1 MKKQLLIIGIMLL
14 LLAVGLS
21 GCEQTSTSTSNGKI
35 QIISHNIEDTMY
47 GKRVYGEI
55 KNVGDKTDAY
65 AVVTVKFYD
74 NVSKLIHTEETQ
86 IQYMESGDTREF
98 SVEYFT
104 GEGNYSQYDHYNV
117 DVWWV

>member
-14 LLAVGLS
+14 LFAAGLS
-21 GCEQTSTSTSNGKI
+21 GCEQTSTSNGNGQI
-35 QIISHNIEDTMY
+35 QILSHNIEDTVY

-74 NVSKLIHTEETQ
+74 NTSKLIHTEETQ
-86 IQYMESGDTREF
+86 IQYMESDDIREF
-98 SVEYFT
+98 SVEYFF
-104 GEGNYSQYDHYNV
+104 GEGNYSQYDHYTV
-117 DVWWV
+117 EAWWV